1 MATRQE
7 TINFLVDQIE
17 GAARARK
24 MFGEYAFY
32 LDEKVVAL
40 VCDDQLFVKIT
51 EPGKEFVGDRY
62 EEGTPYPGA
71 KPWMYIPEEMF
82 DDREWLSGLLR
93 ATADALPASKPKKA
107 TVLP

>member
-1 MATRQE
+1 M
-7 TINFLVDQIE
+7 
-17 GAARARK
+17 
-24 MFGEYAFY
+24 
-32 LDEKVVAL
+32 
-40 VCDDQLFVKIT
+40 KIT

-93 ATADALPASKPKKA
+93 ATADALPGFKTEESDCA
-107 TVLP
+107 TIALQICLNENQN